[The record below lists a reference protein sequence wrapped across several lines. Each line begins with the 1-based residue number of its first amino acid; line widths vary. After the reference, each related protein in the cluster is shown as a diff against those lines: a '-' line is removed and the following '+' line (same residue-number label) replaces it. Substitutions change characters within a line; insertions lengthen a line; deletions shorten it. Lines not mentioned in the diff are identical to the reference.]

1 MKRVTFDE
9 IDAVECRIKSAFL
22 KEEESERNQKG
33 AKKRSRKNGGMRIF
47 FCMTGGLWMGRELC
61 IMGK

>member
-22 KEEESERNQKG
+22 KEKESECNQKG
-33 AKKRSRKNGGMRIF
+33 AEKESKKESKKEPKESWIYCRSWKKIQR
-47 FCMTGGLWMGRELC
+47 
-61 IMGK
+61 